1 MKNFIT
7 KALAVM
13 LVCLFAI
20 SGFNFSI
27 IAANT
32 ADLGETLS
40 AMNVEVSGKISLMFY
55 FKDLNNVSYFKVT
68 VPNKDGSATTKVVEK
83 STLRYDSAKGRYLLK
98 VPVAAAQQSTRVSV
112 QAFNAKNVG
121 STKTYQYSIADYA
134 AMLLSSVGTNPSLA
148 PAAQAVKSM
157 LNYGAMAQLHFE
169 YNTSALANEGLYY
182 RGTNPVDDMAYED
195 LYGINAASSSTTNE
209 SVIRFTGVNAYL
221 EDTVSLRF
229 YFEYNGAL
237 DPKDLIVNIEGASYE
252 NEIMQDENGKY
263 YVLINNIPATKF
275 NHPYAVLVSEGGPNY
290 AVMNYSVL
298 NYLQGVLASTDSENL
313 KNVAYSMFLFYVWT
327 SEYAGIDVST
337 ATHAQNCLHDR
348 TYIDAHLGNAF
359 LCSDCGT
366 QTGTSGAINLGAN
379 STITTTEGLD
389 YVASG
394 YDTAEAE
401 TGLHVPAGNAL
412 VISGTD
418 IYSATTT
425 NRFHLHYYASVPVK
439 LTMTYTYGPNKT
451 DFTANEVYYMEAGE
465 NVFSAVEY
473 SFLASNGGGSV
484 QDKITK
490 YGRNEYFT
498 LSKMTVEPLI
508 SGDFNFALFNYSAE
522 TVNPSLTQ
530 VTYNNKTCYLSYV
543 QDAHYKLGINLT
555 WGGAISELYDRTAN
569 SGSIN
574 SGTNLINASDT
585 GRLIQQSYY
594 GTNGDSDP
602 NYTPHWWKSRDDLPY
617 AKWSYNPVQ
626 GGDAN
631 NNQSRIIDFE
641 VGSDYIYVKA
651 QPLDWANHIANADGT
666 YTKTDSRF
674 TFCYIENRYTLKTTA
689 DKGSY
694 IQVDNRMVDFSGY
707 THPYST
713 QELPAFYTLAYLD
726 DYYWYNGTKPW
737 TNDAAGLKCEDNL
750 PFWGDPAKFIDT
762 TFNYQQSNTET
773 WGAFV
778 NGTTKY
784 GLGMYVPNIDT
795 IKGGRLDGSESS
807 MSASAIDGHTSYFAP
822 LKTLK
827 IVCYEPVEYSYL
839 LCAGTIDTIRNVFT
853 ANQNFASNY
862 SLNENSIS
870 QKIPDEIN
878 LEYIDFSNETN
889 ASFVRDM
896 TNSIASFDASVGA
909 VRLDVTAG
917 DPYFHLNYS
926 LYDTV
931 YTADNYDYIEFEYMI
946 PAGVAGR
953 NYQAQLFYCV
963 GSVLAVDGAYNYF
976 PINLTADGQFH
987 TARINTSDLGA
998 AWTGKLNQ
1006 LRLDFLH
1013 EAGPGDVFYIRSVK
1027 LGRANCYILNSG
1039 FDPSTLAA
1047 QIADGYGEDHT
1058 SGASPFS
1065 AVVNTSYVTV
1075 TKSHATGAYFT
1086 VRTNY
1091 GAAAGDAIETNN
1103 ETGQYLVIKYR
1114 TNSASLKNFN
1124 IFASTE
1130 KYAAANGDAC
1140 FPYSHLIS
1148 DGEWHI
1154 TYIDLSQE
1162 NYVTPAA
1169 DGKYYLK
1176 YFRLDMTEAMAVGES
1191 IDIAYAGLCNAD
1203 ALKQISADNDL
1214 GYLESNHRY
1223 HLQIDSLTNGTTNYV
1238 TNGFVNSTTTLSIP
1252 VASTNDQW
1260 KITMPSGWIA
1270 LDNPSAL
1277 AGLYYTVIDAKGNY
1291 SAWMI
1296 PDGILL
1302 EDEKSL
1308 EDHVGTS
1315 PTDGMNTYTAPTVKR
1330 IKECSFNLGNSGGQI
1345 TVVLAAGFYDS
1356 AVNGGVSMQTLW
1368 EFNVDLPTFTPQSTV
1383 TNANSIGHIV
1393 GANNITAGFSN
1404 EGNLILTKE
1413 PNASGETYISLLIN
1427 AETDATKVATGQYL
1441 AIKYRGNTSGTA
1453 YSQTYN
1459 LYASTNVYAAKD
1471 GNQCLANNKLTVD
1484 NEWHV
1489 AYFDLSQISD
1499 VAKATDGKYYINFV
1513 RFDFLTA
1520 LPAGDSIEIAYIDL
1534 FDATWHA
1541 SIDEFLYDVDGN
1553 FAAIEG
1559 TISGANTNNVN
1570 GNTIS
1575 VGGTKYSNITAN
1587 YVCISAGWLAVDGY
1601 DISALNCK
1609 IYNADGTLLRTVA
1622 CNLDPAEPGVVTH
1635 VSGMGY
1641 GEGTHP
1647 YRIVSANAPFVVVD
1661 LSEYKGQT
1669 VTVVYE
1675 ATLVGAR
1682 ETIEI
1687 IRINATVS

>member
-27 IAANT
+27 IAAST

-55 FKDLNNVSYFKVT
+55 FKDLSNVSYFKVT
-68 VPNKDGSATTKVVEK
+68 VPNKDGSATTEVVEK
-83 STLRYDSAKGRYLLK
+83 SSLRYDSANGRYLLK

-112 QAFNAKNVG
+112 QAFSANNVG

-134 AMLLSSVGTNPSLA
+134 AMLLSGIGADPSH
-148 PAAQAVKSM
+148 AAAVQAVKSM

-169 YNTSALANEGLYY
+169 YNTIALANEGLYY

-221 EDTVSLRF
+221 EDMVSLRF

-237 DPKDLIVNIEGASYE
+237 DPKDLIVDIEGALYE

-327 SEYAGIDVST
+327 SEYAGIDIST
-337 ATHAQNCLHDR
+337 TTHAQNCLHDR

-366 QTGTSGAINLGAN
+366 QTGTAGAINLGAN

-394 YDTAEAE
+394 YDTAAAE

-651 QPLDWANHIANADGT
+651 QPLDWANHVANLDGT
-666 YTKTDSRF
+666 YTQTDSRF

-726 DYYWYNGTKPW
+726 DYYWYNGTRPW

-750 PFWGDPAKFIDT
+750 PFWGDPTKFIDT

-784 GLGMYVPNIDT
+784 GLGMYVPNIDI

-827 IVCYEPVEYSYL
+827 IVCYEPIEYSYL

-853 ANQNFASNY
+853 ANKDFASNY

-878 LEYIDFSNETN
+878 LEYIDFSNEIN

-896 TNSIASFDASVGA
+896 TNSIASFDTSVGA

-1039 FDPSTLAA
+1039 FTGDALRS
-1047 QIADGYGEDHT
+1047 QIVDGYGEHDN
-1058 SGASPFS
+1058 SSLS
-1065 AVVNTSYVTV
+1065 ATVNTGYVTI
-1075 TKSHATGAYFT
+1075 TKSNANGAYFT
-1086 VRTNY
+1086 VRSNT
-1091 GAAAGDAIETNN
+1091 ESTNN

-1124 IFASTE
+1124 IFASTSE
-1130 KYAAANGDAC
+1130 YSAQDGAVRFEN
-1140 FPYSHLIS
+1140 SHLIS

-1154 TYIDLSQE
+1154 TYIDLSQMSS
-1162 NYVTPAA
+1162 VTPAA

-1191 IDIAYAGLCNAD
+1191 IDIAYVGLCNAD
-1203 ALKQISADNDL
+1203 ALKMLSADSSF

-1223 HLQIDSLTNGTTNYV
+1223 HFQIDSLTNGTTDYI
-1238 TNGFVNSTTTLSIP
+1238 TSGFVNSSTMLSTP
-1252 VASTNDQW
+1252 VMSTNDKWQLA
-1260 KITMPSGWIA
+1260 ISNGWIA
-1270 LDNPSAL
+1270 LDNPAEL
-1277 AGLYYTVIDAKGNY
+1277 AGLYYQVIDAKGNH
-1291 SAWMI
+1291 SAWMAA
-1296 PDGILL
+1296 DGALRDPEGTL
-1302 EDEKSL
+1302 ESYVNDN
-1308 EDHVGTS
+1308 T
-1315 PTDGMNTYTAPTVKR
+1315 PTNTYTDPTVKR
-1330 IKECSFNLGNSGGQI
+1330 VSYNFDLSDFGGQI

-1356 AVNGGVSMQTLW
+1356 AVNGGVSIQHLW

-1383 TNANSIGHIV
+1383 TNATSIGHIV
-1393 GANNITAGFSN
+1393 GANNITADFSN

-1413 PNASGETYISLLIN
+1413 PNASSETYISLLIN

-1441 AIKYRGNTSGTA
+1441 AIKYKATPNSTNNNA

-1459 LYASTNVYAAKD
+1459 IYASTNVYAAQD
-1471 GNQCLANNKLTVD
+1471 GNQCLYNNKLTVD

-1499 VAKATDGKYYINFV
+1499 VAKAADGKYYINFV

-1541 SIDEFLYDVDGN
+1541 SVDTFYFCQNSNYSDLNTLSGCRTNDTEGN
-1553 FAAIEG
+1553 SITNG
-1559 TISGANTNNVN
+1559 TNTYKSI
-1570 GNTIS
+1570 GP
-1575 VGGTKYSNITAN
+1575 AN
-1587 YVCISAGWLAVDGY
+1587 YIQWAEGWIAVDGY
-1601 DISALNCK
+1601 DISGLSCK
-1609 IYNADGTLLRTVA
+1609 IYNADGTLLNTIECELFA
-1622 CNLDPAEPGVVTH
+1622 AEEGVISH
-1635 VSGMGY
+1635 VSNNMHY
-1641 GEGTHP
+1641 GEGTVP
-1647 YRIVSANAPFVVVD
+1647 YRLNGNSNIISLTA
-1661 LSEYKGQT
+1661 YTGKT

-1675 ATLVGAR
+1675 VSLVGAR
-1682 ETIEI
+1682 EAIEV
-1687 IRINATVS
+1687 IRIDVTVP

>member
-1 MKNFIT
+1 MKKFLT
-7 KALAVM
+7 KVLAV
-13 LVCLFAI
+13 LLICLFAI

-27 IAANT
+27 VAAST

-40 AMNVEVSGKISLMFY
+40 AMNVEASGKVSLMFY
-55 FKDLNNVSYFKVT
+55 FKNLSNVSYFKVT
-68 VPNKDGSATTKVVEK
+68 VPNKDGSSTTEVVEK
-83 STLRYDSAKGRYLLK
+83 SSLRYDSVKDRYLLK
-98 VPVAAAQQSTRVSV
+98 VPLAAAQQASKVSV
-112 QAFNAKNVG
+112 QAFNANDVG
-121 STKTYQYSIADYA
+121 SKKIYNYSIKDYA
-134 AMLLSSVGTNPSLA
+134 DKLLELAGTNEAYFPVVA
-148 PAAQAVKSM
+148 AVKSM
-157 LNYGAMAQLHFE
+157 LNYGAMAQINFG
-169 YNTSALANEGLYY
+169 YNQDVLANEGLYY
-182 RGTNPVDDMAYED
+182 RGTNPLDDMSYED
-195 LYGINAASSSTTNE
+195 LYGIEASTSSTTNE
-209 SVIRFTGVNAYL
+209 SVIKFTSANAYL
-221 EDTVSLRF
+221 EDTVCLRI

-237 DPKDLIVNIEGASYE
+237 DPKNLIVTVEGKQYE
-252 NEIMQDENGKY
+252 NEITQDELGNY
-263 YVLINNIPATKF
+263 YILINDIPATKF
-275 NHPYAVLVSEGGPNY
+275 NHRYAIVVSEGGDNY

-298 NYLQGVLASTDSENL
+298 NYLQSVLASTDSVAL

-348 TYIDAHLGNAF
+348 TYIDAHRGNAF

-394 YDTAEAE
+394 YDTAAAE

-451 DFTANEVYYMEAGE
+451 DYTANEVYYMEAGE

-473 SFLASNGGGSV
+473 SFLASNGGGSE
-484 QDKITK
+484 QDKVTK

-498 LSKMTVEPLI
+498 LSKMTIEPLI
-508 SGDFNFALFNYSAE
+508 SGDFDFALFNYSAE

-530 VTYNNKTCYLSYV
+530 VAYNNSKTCYLSYV

-555 WGGAISELYDRTAN
+555 WGGAISELYDLTAN

-651 QPLDWANHIANADGT
+651 QPLDWANYVANADGT
-666 YTKTDSRF
+666 YTQTDSRF
-674 TFCYIENRYTLKTTA
+674 TFCYIENRYTLKG
-689 DKGSY
+689 DY

-707 THPYST
+707 NHPYTT

-726 DYYWYNGTKPW
+726 DYYWYNGKDPW
-737 TNDAAGLKCEDNL
+737 NLTSGTANLTREDNL
-750 PFWGDPAKFIDT
+750 PFWGDTAKFAET
-762 TFNYQQSNTET
+762 TFNYQVSNTET

-778 NGTTKY
+778 SESTLY

-795 IKGGRLDGSESS
+795 IKGGRLDGSEENKVADA
-807 MSASAIDGHTSYFAP
+807 ASGYTSYFAP
-822 LKTLK
+822 LKTLQ
-827 IVCYEPVEYSYL
+827 IVCYEPIEYSYL
-839 LCAGTIDTIRNVFT
+839 LCAGTLSTIRTTFYN
-853 ANQNFASNY
+853 NKDFASNY

-889 ASFVRDM
+889 ALFIRDM
-896 TNSIASFDASVGA
+896 TNSISSFDASVGA

-953 NYQAQLFYCV
+953 VYQAQLFYCV
-963 GSVLAVDGAYNYF
+963 GDVVAVDGTYNYF

-998 AWTGKLNQ
+998 AWTGKINQ
-1006 LRLDFLH
+1006 LRIDFLH
-1013 EAGPGDVFYIRSVK
+1013 EAAAGDVFYIRSAK
-1027 LGRANCYILNSG
+1027 LGRANSYLLNAG
-1039 FDPSTLAA
+1039 FTADSLSS
-1047 QIADGYGEDHT
+1047 QITDGYGEHDN
-1058 SGASPFS
+1058 SSLS
-1065 AVVNTSYVTV
+1065 ATVNTGYVTI
-1075 TKSHATGAYFT
+1075 TKSNANGAYFT
-1086 VRTNY
+1086 VRSNT
-1091 GAAAGDAIETNN
+1091 ESTNN
-1103 ETGQYLVIKYR
+1103 ETGQYLVMKYR

-1124 IFASTE
+1124 IFASTSE
-1130 KYAAANGDAC
+1130 YSAKDGAVRFEN
-1140 FPYSHLIS
+1140 SHLIS

-1154 TYIDLSQE
+1154 TYIDLSQMSS
-1162 NYVTPAA
+1162 VTPSA

-1176 YFRLDMTEAMAVGES
+1176 YFRLDMTEAMAVGET
-1191 IDIAYAGLCNAD
+1191 IDIAYVGLCNAD
-1203 ALKQISADNDL
+1203 TLKMLSADSSF

-1223 HLQIDSLTNGTTNYV
+1223 HFQIDSLTNGTTDYV
-1238 TNGFVNSTTTLSIP
+1238 TNGFVNSSTMLSTS
-1252 VASTNDQW
+1252 VMSTNDKWQLA
-1260 KITMPSGWIA
+1260 ISNGWIA
-1270 LDNPSAL
+1270 LDNPTEL
-1277 AGLYYTVIDAKGNY
+1277 AGLYYQVIDAKGNH
-1291 SAWMI
+1291 SAWMAA
-1296 PDGILL
+1296 DGALIEPEDTLL
-1302 EDEKSL
+1302 PY
-1308 EDHVGTS
+1308 VTS
-1315 PTDGMNTYTAPTVKR
+1315 DPTTNTYTDPTVKR
-1330 IKECSFNLGNSGGQI
+1330 VSYNFDLSDFGGQV

-1356 AVNGGVSMQTLW
+1356 AVNGGVSIQTLW

-1383 TNANSIGHIV
+1383 TNATSIGHIV
-1393 GANNITAGFSN
+1393 GDNNITAGFSN

-1413 PNASGETYISLLIN
+1413 QNASGETYISLLIN
-1427 AETDATKVATGQYL
+1427 AETDAAKVATGQYL

-1453 YSQTYN
+1453 YSQTYH
-1459 LYASTNVYAAKD
+1459 LYASTNVYAAQD
-1471 GNQCLANNKLTVD
+1471 GGNQRLSNNKLTVD

-1499 VAKATDGKYYINFV
+1499 VAKAADGKYYINFV

-1541 SIDEFLYDVDGN
+1541 SVDTFYFCQNSDYSDLTTYSDCRTNDTEGN
-1553 FAAIEG
+1553 SITNG
-1559 TISGANTNNVN
+1559 TNTYTSI
-1570 GNTIS
+1570 GP
-1575 VGGTKYSNITAN
+1575 AN
-1587 YVCISAGWLAVDGY
+1587 YIQWANGWIAVDGY
-1601 DISALNCK
+1601 DISGLSCK
-1609 IYNADGTLLRTVA
+1609 IYNADGTLLDTIECELFAAEEGVVSHVSNNMHYGERTV
-1622 CNLDPAEPGVVTH
+1622 
-1635 VSGMGY
+1635 
-1641 GEGTHP
+1641 P
-1647 YRIVSANAPFVVVD
+1647 YRLNGNSNIISLTDYTGQTLTAVYEVSLVGVREAIEVIRIDVVVP
-1661 LSEYKGQT
+1661 
-1669 VTVVYE
+1669 
-1675 ATLVGAR
+1675 
-1682 ETIEI
+1682 
-1687 IRINATVS
+1687 

>member
-1 MKNFIT
+1 M
-7 KALAVM
+7 
-13 LVCLFAI
+13 
-20 SGFNFSI
+20 
-27 IAANT
+27 
-32 ADLGETLS
+32 
-40 AMNVEVSGKISLMFY
+40 
-55 FKDLNNVSYFKVT
+55 
-68 VPNKDGSATTKVVEK
+68 
-83 STLRYDSAKGRYLLK
+83 
-98 VPVAAAQQSTRVSV
+98 
-112 QAFNAKNVG
+112 
-121 STKTYQYSIADYA
+121 
-134 AMLLSSVGTNPSLA
+134 
-148 PAAQAVKSM
+148 
-157 LNYGAMAQLHFE
+157 
-169 YNTSALANEGLYY
+169 
-182 RGTNPVDDMAYED
+182 
-195 LYGINAASSSTTNE
+195 
-209 SVIRFTGVNAYL
+209 
-221 EDTVSLRF
+221 
-229 YFEYNGAL
+229 
-237 DPKDLIVNIEGASYE
+237 
-252 NEIMQDENGKY
+252 
-263 YVLINNIPATKF
+263 
-275 NHPYAVLVSEGGPNY
+275 
-290 AVMNYSVL
+290 
-298 NYLQGVLASTDSENL
+298 
-313 KNVAYSMFLFYVWT
+313 
-327 SEYAGIDVST
+327 
-337 ATHAQNCLHDR
+337 
-348 TYIDAHLGNAF
+348 
-359 LCSDCGT
+359 
-366 QTGTSGAINLGAN
+366 
-379 STITTTEGLD
+379 
-389 YVASG
+389 
-394 YDTAEAE
+394 
-401 TGLHVPAGNAL
+401 
-412 VISGTD
+412 
-418 IYSATTT
+418 
-425 NRFHLHYYASVPVK
+425 
-439 LTMTYTYGPNKT
+439 
-451 DFTANEVYYMEAGE
+451 
-465 NVFSAVEY
+465 
-473 SFLASNGGGSV
+473 

-508 SGDFNFALFNYSAE
+508 SGDFDFALFNYSAE

-602 NYTPHWWKSRDDLPY
+602 NYTPHWWKSREDLPY

-651 QPLDWANHIANADGT
+651 QPLDWANHVANANGT
-666 YTKTDSRF
+666 YTQTDSRF

-1499 VAKATDGKYYINFV
+1499 VAKAADGKYYINFV

-1541 SIDEFLYDVDGN
+1541 SVDTFYSCKNSDYSDLNTLSGYRTNDTEGN
-1553 FAAIEG
+1553 SITNG
-1559 TISGANTNNVN
+1559 TNTYKSI
-1570 GNTIS
+1570 GP
-1575 VGGTKYSNITAN
+1575 AN
-1587 YVCISAGWLAVDGY
+1587 YIQWANGWIAVDGH
-1601 DISALNCK
+1601 DISGLSCK
-1609 IYNADGTLLRTVA
+1609 IYNADGTLLNTIECELFA
-1622 CNLDPAEPGVVTH
+1622 AEEGVVSH
-1635 VSGMGY
+1635 VSNNMHY
-1641 GEGTHP
+1641 GEGTVP
-1647 YRIVSANAPFVVVD
+1647 YRLNGNSNIISLSA
-1661 LSEYKGQT
+1661 YTGKT
-1669 VTVVYE
+1669 VTAVYE
-1675 ATLVGAR
+1675 VSLVGAR
-1682 ETIEI
+1682 EAIEV
-1687 IRINATVS
+1687 IRIDVVVP

>member
-1 MKNFIT
+1 MKKIMT
-7 KALAVM
+7 KVLAIM

-27 IAANT
+27 IAADT

-55 FKDLNNVSYFKVT
+55 FKDLSNVSYFKVT
-68 VPNKDGSATTKVVEK
+68 VPNKDGSATTEVVEK
-83 STLRYDSAKGRYLLK
+83 SSLRYDSAKGRYLLK

-112 QAFNAKNVG
+112 QAFSANNVG
-121 STKTYQYSIADYA
+121 STKTYEYSIADYA
-134 AMLLSSVGTNPSLA
+134 AMLLSGIGADPSH
-148 PAAQAVKSM
+148 AAAVQAVKSM

-169 YNTSALANEGLYY
+169 YNTIALANEGLYY

-221 EDTVSLRF
+221 EDMVSLRF

-237 DPKDLIVNIEGASYE
+237 DPKDLIVDIEGALYE
-252 NEIMQDENGKY
+252 NEIVQDDAGDY

-275 NHPYAVLVSEGGPNY
+275 NYRYAVVVSEGGENY

-298 NYLQGVLASTDSENL
+298 NYLQAVLASTDSETL
-313 KNVAYSMFLFYVWT
+313 KDVAYSMFLFYVWT
-327 SEYAGIDVST
+327 SEYVGTDVST
-337 ATHAQNCLHDR
+337 VDHAANCLHDR
-348 TYIDAHLGNAF
+348 TYIDVHLGNAF

-366 QTGTSGAINLGAN
+366 KTGTAGAINLGAN
-379 STITTTEGLD
+379 SAITTTEGLD

-394 YDTAEAE
+394 YDTAAAE
-401 TGLHVPAGNAL
+401 TGLHVPAGNKL
-412 VISGTD
+412 EISGTD

-425 NRFHLHYYASVPVK
+425 NRFHLHYYSSVPVK

-473 SFLASNGGGSV
+473 SFLASNGGGSE

-555 WGGAISELYDRTAN
+555 WGGAISELYDLTAN

-666 YTKTDSRF
+666 YTQTDSRF

-750 PFWGDPAKFIDT
+750 PFWGDPTKFIDT

-784 GLGMYVPNIDT
+784 GLGMYVPNIDV

-827 IVCYEPVEYSYL
+827 IVCYEPIEYSYL
-839 LCAGTIDTIRNVFT
+839 LCAGTIDTIRSVFT
-853 ANQNFASNY
+853 ANKDFASNY

-878 LEYIDFSNETN
+878 LEYIDFSNEAN

-896 TNSIASFDASVGA
+896 TNSIASFDTSVGA

-953 NYQAQLFYCV
+953 VYQAQLFYCV
-963 GSVLAVDGAYNYF
+963 GDVVAVDGAYNYF
-976 PINLTADGQFH
+976 PINLTADDQFH

-998 AWTGKLNQ
+998 AWTGKINQ
-1006 LRLDFLH
+1006 LRIDFLH
-1013 EAGPGDVFYIRSVK
+1013 EAGPGDVFYIRSAK
-1027 LGRANCYILNSG
+1027 LGRANSYLLNAG
-1039 FDPSTLAA
+1039 FTGDALRS
-1047 QIADGYGEDHT
+1047 QIVDGYGEHDN
-1058 SGASPFS
+1058 SSLS
-1065 AVVNTSYVTV
+1065 ATVNTGYVTI
-1075 TKSHATGAYFT
+1075 TKSNANGAYFT
-1086 VRTNY
+1086 VRSNT
-1091 GAAAGDAIETNN
+1091 ESTNN
-1103 ETGQYLVIKYR
+1103 ETGQYLVMKYR

-1124 IFASTE
+1124 IFASTSE
-1130 KYAAANGDAC
+1130 YSAQDGAVRFEN
-1140 FPYSHLIS
+1140 SHLIS

-1154 TYIDLSQE
+1154 TYIDLSQMSS
-1162 NYVTPAA
+1162 VTPSA

-1176 YFRLDMTEAMAVGES
+1176 YFRLDMTEAMAVGET
-1191 IDIAYAGLCNAD
+1191 IDIAYVGLCNAD
-1203 ALKQISADNDL
+1203 ALKMLSADSSF

-1223 HLQIDSLTNGTTNYV
+1223 HFQIDSLTNGTTDYI
-1238 TNGFVNSTTTLSIP
+1238 TSGFVNSSTMLSTP
-1252 VASTNDQW
+1252 VMSTNDNWQLA
-1260 KITMPSGWIA
+1260 ISNGWIA
-1270 LDNPSAL
+1270 LDNPAEL
-1277 AGLYYTVIDAKGNY
+1277 AGLYYQVIDAKGNH
-1291 SAWMI
+1291 SAWMAA
-1296 PDGILL
+1296 DGALRDPEGTL
-1302 EDEKSL
+1302 ESYVNDNA
-1308 EDHVGTS
+1308 
-1315 PTDGMNTYTAPTVKR
+1315 PTNTYTDPTVKR
-1330 IKECSFNLGNSGGQI
+1330 VSYNFDLSNFGGQVS
-1345 TVVLAAGFYDS
+1345 VVVAAAFWDD
-1356 AVNGGVSMQTLW
+1356 AVSGGVSIQHLL
-1368 EFNVDLPTFTPQSTV
+1368 EFDVDLPTFAPQSIV
-1383 TNANSIGHIV
+1383 TNATTSGQGHLIGAENL
-1393 GANNITAGFSN
+1393 GAATISDGYLT
-1404 EGNLILTKE
+1404 LTKS
-1413 PNASGETYISLLIN
+1413 AQTAAETYFSLLIN
-1427 AETDATKVATGQYL
+1427 SSSDTAKIATGKYL
-1441 AIKYRGNTSGTA
+1441 AIKYRGNTTSDA
-1453 YSQTYN
+1453 YSYTYN
-1459 LYASTNVYAAKD
+1459 IYASTSIYAAEN
-1471 GNQCLANNKLTVD
+1471 GNQCLSNNRLTVD

-1489 AYFDLSQISD
+1489 SYFDLSQISD
-1499 VAKATDGKYYINFV
+1499 VVIADDGNYYINFV
-1513 RFDFLTA
+1513 RLDFLTS
-1520 LPAGDSIEIAYIDL
+1520 LPVGDSIDIAYIDL

-1541 SIDEFLYDVDGN
+1541 SVDQFLYDVDGD

-1559 TISGANTNNVN
+1559 TINSASTNSEN

-1575 VGGTKYSNITAN
+1575 VGGTKYSDITAN

-1609 IYNADGTLLRTVA
+1609 IYNADGTLLSTVA
-1622 CNLDPAEPGVVTH
+1622 CNLDSAEEGVVTH
-1635 VSGMGY
+1635 VSQNMGY
-1641 GEGTHP
+1641 GEGTFP
-1647 YRIVSANAPFVVVD
+1647 YRIVSANAPFVIVD
-1661 LSEYKGQT
+1661 LNAYKGQT

>member
-1 MKNFIT
+1 MKKFLT
-7 KALAVM
+7 KVLAV
-13 LVCLFAI
+13 LLICLFAI

-27 IAANT
+27 VAAST

-40 AMNVEVSGKISLMFY
+40 AMNVEASGKVSLMFY
-55 FKDLNNVSYFKVT
+55 FKNLSNVSYFKVT
-68 VPNKDGSATTKVVEK
+68 VPNKDGSSTTEVVEK
-83 STLRYDSAKGRYLLK
+83 SSLRYDSVKDRYLLK
-98 VPVAAAQQSTRVSV
+98 VPLAAAQQASKVSV
-112 QAFNAKNVG
+112 QAFNANDVG
-121 STKTYQYSIADYA
+121 SKKTYNYSIKDYA
-134 AMLLSSVGTNPSLA
+134 DKLLELAGTNEAYFPVVT
-148 PAAQAVKSM
+148 AVKSM
-157 LNYGAMAQLHFE
+157 LNYGAMAQINFG
-169 YNTSALANEGLYY
+169 YNQDVLANEGLYY
-182 RGTNPVDDMAYED
+182 RGTNPLDDMSYED
-195 LYGINAASSSTTNE
+195 LYGIEASTSSTTNE
-209 SVIRFTGVNAYL
+209 SVIKFTSANAYL
-221 EDTVSLRF
+221 EDTVCLRI

-237 DPKDLIVNIEGASYE
+237 DPQNLIVTVEGTQYE
-252 NEIMQDENGKY
+252 NEITQDELGNY
-263 YVLINNIPATKF
+263 YILINDIPATRF
-275 NHPYAVLVSEGGPNY
+275 NHRYAIVVSEGGENY

-298 NYLQGVLASTDSENL
+298 NYLQSVLASTDSVAL

-348 TYIDAHLGNAF
+348 TYIDAHRGNAF

-394 YDTAEAE
+394 YDTAAAE
-401 TGLHVPAGNAL
+401 TGLHVPAGNKL

-439 LTMTYTYGPNKT
+439 LTMTYTHGGT
-451 DFTANEVYYMEAGE
+451 SSDEIYYMEAGE
-465 NVFSAVEY
+465 NTFSAVEY
-473 SFLASNGGGSV
+473 SFLASNGGGAE
-484 QDKITK
+484 QDKVSYYKNTS
-490 YGRNEYFT
+490 NFT
-498 LSKMTVEPLI
+498 LSKMTIEPLI
-508 SGDFNFALFNYSAE
+508 SGDFNFALFNYSAT

-530 VTYNNKTCYLSYV
+530 VDYNGKTCYLSYV
-543 QDAHYKLGINLT
+543 QDARYKLGINLT

-569 SGSIN
+569 SGSIKSN
-574 SGTNLINASDT
+574 TNLINASDT

-602 NYTPHWWKSRDDLPY
+602 NYTPHWWKSREDLPY

-651 QPLDWANHIANADGT
+651 QPLDWANHVANANGT
-666 YTKTDSRF
+666 YTQTDSRF

-750 PFWGDPAKFIDT
+750 PFWGDPTKFIDT

-778 NGTTKY
+778 NGTTQY
-784 GLGMYVPNIDT
+784 GLGMYVPNIDV

-807 MSASAIDGHTSYFAP
+807 MSASATDGHTSYFAP

-827 IVCYEPVEYSYL
+827 IVCYEPIEYSYL
-839 LCAGTIDTIRNVFT
+839 LCAGTIDTIRSVFT
-853 ANQNFASNY
+853 ANKNFASNY

-878 LEYIDFSNETN
+878 LEYIDFSNEAN

-896 TNSIASFDASVGA
+896 TNSISSFDASVGA

-946 PAGVAGR
+946 PAGVVGR
-953 NYQAQLFYCV
+953 VYQAQLFYCV
-963 GSVLAVDGAYNYF
+963 GNVVAVDGAYNYF

-998 AWTGKLNQ
+998 AWTGKINQ

-1013 EAGPGDVFYIRSVK
+1013 EAGPGDVFYIRSAK
-1027 LGRANCYILNSG
+1027 LGRANSYLLNAG
-1039 FDPSTLAA
+1039 FTGDALRS
-1047 QIADGYGEDHT
+1047 QIVDGYGEHNNT
-1058 SGASPFS
+1058 SLS
-1065 AVVNTSYVTV
+1065 ATVNTGYVTI
-1075 TKSHATGAYFT
+1075 TKSNANGAYFT
-1086 VRTNY
+1086 VRSNT
-1091 GAAAGDAIETNN
+1091 ESTNN
-1103 ETGQYLVIKYR
+1103 ETGQYLVMKYR

-1124 IFASTE
+1124 IFASTD
-1130 KYAAANGDAC
+1130 KYAAENGDAC
-1140 FPYSHLIS
+1140 FTYSHLIS
-1148 DGEWHI
+1148 DGEWHT
-1154 TYIDLSQE
+1154 TYIDLSQD
-1162 NYVTPAA
+1162 NYVTSAA

-1176 YFRLDMTEAMAVGES
+1176 YFRLDMTEAMAVGET
-1191 IDIAYAGLCNAD
+1191 IDIAYVGLCNAD
-1203 ALKQISADNDL
+1203 ALKTLSADSSF

-1223 HLQIDSLTNGTTNYV
+1223 HFQIDSLTNGTTDYV
-1238 TNGFVNSTTTLSIP
+1238 TDGFVNSSTILSTP
-1252 VASTNDQW
+1252 VMSTNDKWQLT
-1260 KITMPSGWIA
+1260 ISSAWIA
-1270 LDNPSAL
+1270 LDNPAEL
-1277 AGLYYTVIDAKGNY
+1277 AGLYYQVIDAKGNH
-1291 SAWMI
+1291 SAWMAA
-1296 PDGILL
+1296 DGALIEPEDTLL
-1302 EDEKSL
+1302 PY
-1308 EDHVGTS
+1308 VTS
-1315 PTDGMNTYTAPTVKR
+1315 NAPTNEYTDPSVKR
-1330 IKECSFNLGNSGGQI
+1330 VSYTFDFSDFGGQI

-1356 AVNGGVSMQTLW
+1356 AVNGGVSIQTLW
-1368 EFNVDLPTFTPQSTV
+1368 EFNVDLPTFTPQSIV
-1383 TNANSIGHIV
+1383 TNATSIGHIV

-1459 LYASTNVYAAKD
+1459 LYASTNVYAAQD

-1499 VAKATDGKYYINFV
+1499 VAKAADGKYYINFV

-1541 SIDEFLYDVDGN
+1541 SIDQFLYDVDGD
-1553 FAAIEG
+1553 FGAIEG
-1559 TISGANTNNVN
+1559 TINGASTNDEN

-1575 VGGTKYSNITAN
+1575 VGGTKYSDITAN

-1609 IYNADGTLLRTVA
+1609 IYNANGTLLSTVA
-1622 CNLDPAEPGVVTH
+1622 CNLDPAEEGVVTH
-1635 VSGMGY
+1635 VSQNMGY

-1647 YRIVSANAPFVVVD
+1647 YRIVSANATFVIVD
-1661 LSEYKGQT
+1661 LNAYKGQT

>member
-1 MKNFIT
+1 MKKFLT
-7 KALAVM
+7 KVLAV
-13 LVCLFAI
+13 LLICLFAI

-27 IAANT
+27 VAAST

-40 AMNVEVSGKISLMFY
+40 AMNVEASGKVSLMFY
-55 FKDLNNVSYFKVT
+55 FKNLSNVSYFKVT
-68 VPNKDGSATTKVVEK
+68 VPNKDGSSTTEVVEK
-83 STLRYDSAKGRYLLK
+83 SSLRYDSAKGRYLLK
-98 VPVAAAQQSTRVSV
+98 VPLAAAQQASKVSV
-112 QAFNAKNVG
+112 QAFNANDVG
-121 STKTYQYSIADYA
+121 SKKIYNYSIKDYA
-134 AMLLSSVGTNPSLA
+134 DKLLELAGTNQAYFPVVA
-148 PAAQAVKSM
+148 AVKSM
-157 LNYGAMAQLHFE
+157 LNYGAMAQINFG
-169 YNTSALANEGLYY
+169 YNQNVLANEGLYY
-182 RGTNPVDDMAYED
+182 RGTNPLDDMSYED
-195 LYGINAASSSTTNE
+195 LYGIEASTSSTTNE
-209 SVIRFTGVNAYL
+209 SVIKFTSANAYL
-221 EDTVSLRF
+221 EDTVCLRI

-237 DPKDLIVNIEGASYE
+237 DPKNLIVTVEGTQYE
-252 NEIMQDENGKY
+252 NEITQDELGNY
-263 YVLINNIPATKF
+263 YILINDIPATRF
-275 NHPYAVLVSEGGPNY
+275 NHRYAIVVSEGGENY

-298 NYLQGVLASTDSENL
+298 NYLQSVLASTDSVAL

-337 ATHAQNCLHDR
+337 ATHAQNCMHDR
-348 TYIDAHLGNAF
+348 TYIDAHRGNAF

-379 STITTTEGLD
+379 SAITTTEGLD

-394 YDTAEAE
+394 YDTAAAE
-401 TGLHVPAGNAL
+401 TGLHVPAGNKL

-425 NRFHLHYYASVPVK
+425 NRFQLHYYASVPVK
-439 LTMTYTYGPNKT
+439 LTMTYTHGGT
-451 DFTANEVYYMEAGE
+451 SSDEIYYMEAGE
-465 NVFSAVEY
+465 NTFSAVEY
-473 SFLASNGGGSV
+473 SFLASNGGGAAR
-484 QDKITK
+484 DKVSYYKNTS
-490 YGRNEYFT
+490 NFT
-498 LSKMTVEPLI
+498 LSKMTIEPLI
-508 SGDFNFALFNYSAE
+508 SGDFNFALFNYKAM
-522 TVNPSLTQ
+522 TVNPSLTR
-530 VTYNNKTCYLSYV
+530 VDYNDNKTCYLSYV
-543 QDAHYKLGINLT
+543 QDAHYKLGVNLT
-555 WGGAISELYDRTAN
+555 WGGAISELYDLTAN
-569 SGSIN
+569 SGSIK
-574 SGTNLINASDT
+574 STTNLINASDT

-602 NYTPHWWKSRDDLPY
+602 NYTPHWWRSREDLPY

-651 QPLDWANHIANADGT
+651 QPLDWANHVANANGT
-666 YTKTDSRF
+666 SYTKTDSRF

-689 DKGSY
+689 NKGSY

-726 DYYWYNGTKPW
+726 DYYWYNGTEPW

-750 PFWGDPAKFIDT
+750 PFWGDPINFIDT

-778 NGTTKY
+778 NGTYKY
-784 GLGMYVPNIDT
+784 GLGMYVPNIDV

-807 MSASAIDGHTSYFAP
+807 MSASAADGHTSYFAP

-827 IVCYEPVEYSYL
+827 IVCYEPIEYSYL
-839 LCAGTIDTIRNVFT
+839 LCAGTIDTIRSVFT
-853 ANQNFASNY
+853 ANKDFASNY

-878 LEYIDFSNETN
+878 LEYIDFSNKAN

-896 TNSIASFDASVGA
+896 TNSISSFDASVGA

-946 PAGVAGR
+946 PAGVVGR
-953 NYQAQLFYCV
+953 VYQAQLFYCV
-963 GSVLAVDGAYNYF
+963 GNVVAVDGAYNYF

-998 AWTGKLNQ
+998 AWTGKINQ
-1006 LRLDFLH
+1006 LRIDFLH
-1013 EAGPGDVFYIRSVK
+1013 EAGPGDVFYIRSAK
-1027 LGRANCYILNSG
+1027 LGRANSYLLNAG
-1039 FDPSTLAA
+1039 FTGDALRS
-1047 QIADGYGEDHT
+1047 QIVDGYGEHNNT
-1058 SGASPFS
+1058 SLS
-1065 AVVNTSYVTV
+1065 ATVNTGYVTI
-1075 TKSHATGAYFT
+1075 TKSNANGAYFT
-1086 VRTNY
+1086 VRSN
-1091 GAAAGDAIETNN
+1091 IESTNN
-1103 ETGQYLVIKYR
+1103 ETGQYLVMKYR

-1124 IFASTE
+1124 IFASTSE
-1130 KYAAANGDAC
+1130 YSAQDGAVRFEN
-1140 FPYSHLIS
+1140 SHLIS
-1148 DGEWHI
+1148 DGEWHT
-1154 TYIDLSQE
+1154 TYIDLSQMSS
-1162 NYVTPAA
+1162 VTPSA
-1169 DGKYYLK
+1169 DEKYYLK
-1176 YFRLDMTEAMAVGES
+1176 YFRLDMTEAMAVGET
-1191 IDIAYAGLCNAD
+1191 IDIAYVGLCNAD
-1203 ALKQISADNDL
+1203 TLKMLSADSSF

-1223 HLQIDSLTNGTTNYV
+1223 HFQIDSLTNGTTDYV
-1238 TNGFVNSTTTLSIP
+1238 TNGFVNSSTMLSAP
-1252 VASTNDQW
+1252 VMSTNDKWQLT
-1260 KITMPSGWIA
+1260 ISSAWIA
-1270 LDNPSAL
+1270 LDNPAEL
-1277 AGLYYTVIDAKGNY
+1277 AGLYYQVIDTKGNH
-1291 SAWMI
+1291 SAWMAA
-1296 PDGILL
+1296 DGALIEPEDTLL
-1302 EDEKSL
+1302 PYVNSD
-1308 EDHVGTS
+1308 
-1315 PTDGMNTYTAPTVKR
+1315 PTTNTYTDPTVKR
-1330 IKECSFNLGNSGGQI
+1330 VSYTFDLSDFGGQI

-1356 AVNGGVSMQTLW
+1356 AVNGGVSIQTLW
-1368 EFNVDLPTFTPQSTV
+1368 EFNVDLPTFTPQSIV
-1383 TNANSIGHIV
+1383 TNANSIGYV
-1393 GANNITAGFSN
+1393 EGANNITAGFSN

-1413 PNASGETYISLLIN
+1413 QNASGETYISLLIN

-1441 AIKYRGNTSGTA
+1441 AIKYKATPNSTNNNA